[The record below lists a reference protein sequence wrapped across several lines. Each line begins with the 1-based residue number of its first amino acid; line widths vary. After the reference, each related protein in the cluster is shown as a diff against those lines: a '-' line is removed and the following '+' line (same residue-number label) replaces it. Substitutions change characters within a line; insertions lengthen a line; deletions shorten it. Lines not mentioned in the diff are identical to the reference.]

1 MENDNQN
8 AQVLDYKITKR
19 HYPRT
24 HTENCLEFV
33 FDRDPNLFLRKDKI
47 YIRGAIEVHKDYVVE
62 NGFAAKLFSLMTVE
76 VDSQTVSQSNNRYY
90 RYYYKIL
97 LFLGENT
104 FSMTIFTKLG
114 IIMPIPSNQSEVLKD
129 ILILKIPILQ
139 LW

>member
-47 YIRGAIEVHKDYVVE
+47 YIRGAIEVHRDYVVE

-76 VDSQTVSQSNNRYY
+76 VDSQTVSQSNNRYEFQSS
-90 RYYYKIL
+90 
-97 LFLGENT
+97 LFLIIIKGRIL
-104 FSMTIFTKLG
+104 SQRLHLQDWKL
-114 IIMPIPSNQSEVLKD
+114 QC
-129 ILILKIPILQ
+129 
-139 LW
+139 

>member
-8 AQVLDYKITKR
+8 AQVFDYKITKR

-76 VDSQTVSQSNNRYY
+76 VDSQTVSQSNNRYFRIGY
-90 RYYYKIL
+90 STFNY
-97 LFLGENT
+97 FPGENI
-104 FSMTIFTKLG
+104 FSMTTCTKLATTMQ
-114 IIMPIPSNQSEVLKD
+114 IQSS
-129 ILILKIPILQ
+129 Q
-139 LW
+139 